1 MPVATPCQA
10 CHRPQ
15 VPHCYFI
22 QIVLD
27 INSDVIKHEYFP
39 LVSLHSLANVLSLTA
54 NITKI
59 LHRLLMYLLSLLLN
73 TPHHRL
79 ILRGQGSHD
88 HSYLSWKYIF
98 SASLSAGKTSATPFN
113 SLANV
118 WPVKECSEEGMWQ
131 PCTVRMRR
139 MAGL

>member
-39 LVSLHSLANVLSLTA
+39 LVSLHSPANVLSLTA

-59 LHRLLMYLLSLLLN
+59 LHRVLIYLSLLLN
-73 TPHHRL
+73 TQTASL
-79 ILRGQGSHD
+79 TILRAWGSHSHD

-98 SASLSAGKTSATPFN
+98 SASLSVGKTSATPFN

-118 WPVKECSEEGMWQ
+118 WPVKECLEEGMWQ
-131 PCTVRMRR
+131 LYV
-139 MAGL
+139 L